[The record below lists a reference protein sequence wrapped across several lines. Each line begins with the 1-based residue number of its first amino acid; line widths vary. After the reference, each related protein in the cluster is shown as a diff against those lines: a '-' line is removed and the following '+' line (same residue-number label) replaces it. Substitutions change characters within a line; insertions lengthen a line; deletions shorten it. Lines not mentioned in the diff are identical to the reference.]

1 MSPKISLRTKAKG
14 NWLPWQ
20 PPLRDRKT
28 NFICSHSSTNPE
40 NLVKIGPVD
49 FETIGVI
56 EIVENKKK
64 TAAEYV
70 AHRA

>member
-1 MSPKISLRTKAKG
+1 MSPKISLLTKAKE

-20 PPLRDRKT
+20 PPLRDRKP

-56 EIVENKKK
+56 EIVENKK

-70 AHRA
+70 ARRA